1 MVKGEWWV
9 VVLVLVSVSMVV
21 MVMVVVVVVMM
32 VVVAFVLAVV
42 GLVHGVPSS
51 FGGCI
56 VCVHILLG
64 K

>member
-21 MVMVVVVVVMM
+21 MVMVLVVVM
-32 VVVAFVLAVV
+32 VEVVAFVLAVV